1 MKTIEAIKK
10 PDFYPLEKKKKKK
23 NRNRLTLFSKHSQT
37 ISLQNFKTN
46 GPLLILLKKIYVI

>member
-10 PDFYPLEKKKKKK
+10 PDFYLLEKKKK
-23 NRNRLTLFSKHSQT
+23 NRNRLTLFSKHFQT
-37 ISLQNFKTN
+37 ITLQNFKTN

>member
-23 NRNRLTLFSKHSQT
+23 KQKQT
-37 ISLQNFKTN
+37 YLIFKTLPN
-46 GPLLILLKKIYVI
+46 YKSSKF

>member
-23 NRNRLTLFSKHSQT
+23 KKQKQT
-37 ISLQNFKTN
+37 YLIFKTLPN
-46 GPLLILLKKIYVI
+46 YKSSKF

>member
-23 NRNRLTLFSKHSQT
+23 TETDLPYFQNTSK
-37 ISLQNFKTN
+37 L
-46 GPLLILLKKIYVI
+46 

>member
-10 PDFYPLEKKKKKK
+10 PDFYPLEKK
-23 NRNRLTLFSKHSQT
+23 NRNRLTLFSKHFQT
-37 ISLQNFKTN
+37 INLQNFKTN